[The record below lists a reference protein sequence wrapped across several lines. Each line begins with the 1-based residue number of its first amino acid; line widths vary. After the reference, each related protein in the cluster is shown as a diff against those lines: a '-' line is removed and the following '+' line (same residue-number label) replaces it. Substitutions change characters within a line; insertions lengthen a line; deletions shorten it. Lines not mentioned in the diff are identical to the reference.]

1 MLKWIIVASAL
12 ALFSSGPAGAGGA
25 AMPPPSLPARQSPG
39 VSTTPGLLDAVQACE
54 AQMRR
59 MAGLN
64 KTLTANYNAKRV
76 HDECVTST
84 REAVASQ

>member
-1 MLKWIIVASAL
+1 MVERIFVASAL
-12 ALFSSGPAGAGGA
+12 ALFPICPAGAGGA
-25 AMPPPSLPARQSPG
+25 AA
-39 VSTTPGLLDAVQACE
+39 PGLFDPVQACE
-54 AQMRR
+54 AQMHR

-84 REAVASQ
+84 REAVASK

>member
-1 MLKWIIVASAL
+1 MLKEIIVASAL

-25 AMPPPSLPARQSPG
+25 GTPRPTPTLPAG
-39 VSTTPGLLDAVQACE
+39 FFAAVQACE
-54 AQMRR
+54 AQKRR
-59 MAGLN
+59 MAALS
-64 KTLTANYNAKRV
+64 KTLAANYNAERV